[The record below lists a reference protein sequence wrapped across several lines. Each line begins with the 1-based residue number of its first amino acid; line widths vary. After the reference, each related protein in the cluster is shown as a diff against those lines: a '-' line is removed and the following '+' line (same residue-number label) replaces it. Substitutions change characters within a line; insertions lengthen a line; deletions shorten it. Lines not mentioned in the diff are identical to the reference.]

1 MFLKTRDLI
10 PEEQQKSFNSLLC
23 YLNEIKINGKT
34 YKITEFYDE
43 VVTAPIEIKDGSIE
57 IEVSKTSR
65 NKQKKII
72 KNTRAK
78 NIMLKYK
85 FIMKEPNPE
94 IDTADAS
101 IGNETF
107 TGFPSLDR
115 YQTITVS
122 LRENQLRNP
131 TDIKL
136 VGTNGFK
143 EHTFKNIS
151 FLN

>member
-43 VVTAPIEIKDGSIE
+43 VVTAPVEIKDGNIE
-57 IEVSKTSR
+57 IEVSKISR

-78 NIMLKYK
+78 NIMLNKLSDKVIKQVKYT
-85 FIMKEPNPE
+85 INDNNPY
-94 IDTADAS
+94 
-101 IGNETF
+101 NK
-107 TGFPSLDR
+107 
-115 YQTITVS
+115 
-122 LRENQLRNP
+122 RE
-131 TDIKL
+131 
-136 VGTNGFK
+136 
-143 EHTFKNIS
+143 
-151 FLN
+151 